1 MYTVQQARNDTV
13 CVCILYVLCVHLF
26 PPPSFVCYTFSSS
39 SLSFSSSLLACV
51 FSSLAVSS
59 CELSDEGR
67 YVIMYVFQ
75 GSQQKNKLYYC
86 DLEAISYKI
95 NGESCSHII
104 PYISTTCTCKC
115 TTFFAGFHCYTYTAK
130 YIDFVYMHF
139 LNLLSYICTCFFN
152 FFSFL
157 SCFSLFSF
165 FHLLVY
171 LSFLVILFSSL

>member
-1 MYTVQQARNDTV
+1 MINCFLFAAQYVYSAASKKRYCMCMYTV
-13 CVCILYVLCVHLF
+13 CICVHLF

-39 SLSFSSSLLACV
+39 SFSFSSTLLACM

-95 NGESCSHII
+95 NGESCTCT

-115 TTFFAGFHCYTYTAK
+115 TTFLASFHCYTHNA
-130 YIDFVYMHF
+130 
-139 LNLLSYICTCFFN
+139 
-152 FFSFL
+152 
-157 SCFSLFSF
+157 
-165 FHLLVY
+165 
-171 LSFLVILFSSL
+171 